1 MYENNELII
10 RRAVN
15 GYSVVLTE
23 SIELS
28 QEAVDGVFIF
38 ATLSELIGFI
48 ATTYSDL
55 EE

>member
-1 MYENNELII
+1 MYENNELNIK
-10 RRAVN
+10 RVVN
-15 GYSVVLTE
+15 GYSVELKE

-28 QEAVDGVFIF
+28 QEAIDGVFIF

-48 ATTYSDL
+48 ATTYNDL

>member
-10 RRAVN
+10 KRVVN
-15 GYSVVLTE
+15 GYSAELKE
-23 SIELS
+23 SSELN

-38 ATLSELIGFI
+38 PTLSELIGFV
-48 ATTYSDL
+48 ATTYNDL